1 MTYKNYDFSATIKL
15 FSSSFSLLVAQFPL
29 QQCVPQITGKWAKEV
44 TKISCILVMSSYKF
58 AIQSKEGKEKGLGGP
73 VCLLALIFDCNL
85 RIFGF

>member
-1 MTYKNYDFSATIKL
+1 M
-15 FSSSFSLLVAQFPL
+15 
-29 QQCVPQITGKWAKEV
+29 

-58 AIQSKEGKEKGLGGP
+58 AIQTEEGKEKGLRGP